1 MIKVYGTPTCSQCK
15 ALSFELVKVG
25 VTFDYKELNMSQLAD
40 IAKKYNT
47 MKLPIVVK
55 DGELIVGDNREIMK
69 LIKGEIKWN

>member
-15 ALSFELVKVG
+15 ALSFELVKAG

-40 IAKKYNT
+40 VAREYNT

>member
-1 MIKVYGTPTCSQCK
+1 MIKVYGTATCSQCK
-15 ALSFELVKVG
+15 ALSFELVKAG

-40 IAKKYNT
+40 IAREYNT

-69 LIKGEIKWN
+69 LIKGEK